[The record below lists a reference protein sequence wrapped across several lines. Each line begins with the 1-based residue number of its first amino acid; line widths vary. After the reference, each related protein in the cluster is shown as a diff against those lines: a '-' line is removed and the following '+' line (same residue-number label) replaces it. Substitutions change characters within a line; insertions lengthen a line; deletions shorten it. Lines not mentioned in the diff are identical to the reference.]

1 MKSPG
6 QYSRRN
12 DQITSNVISIYTH
25 RYLVCIFV
33 HKSLQRSMFACAPR
47 SSHRARN
54 WWAPGGPEGGS
65 RESRSP
71 SRRVAGKGVSWPP
84 RGAQVGGRCPSLCH
98 FVRGHPG
105 RYVPRRGRL
114 CPTLRASPRPSRR
127 LVVPLSNLS
136 LWLVRRHLVSCGH
149 FIHIQC
155 GLRRTQ
161 ERENG
166 LLLCNVIS
174 SCVFVII

>member
-54 WWAPGGPEGGS
+54 WWAPRGPEGGS

-84 RGAQVGGRCPSLCH
+84 PRSSGRGKVPQPLSLRPGPSREIRAQTGPALPHAPGLSSSLPPPGCPSQQL
-98 FVRGHPG
+98 VPVARQTTPG
-105 RYVPRRGRL
+105 VLWPLYPHSV
-114 CPTLRASPRPSRR
+114 RASQDS
-127 LVVPLSNLS
+127 
-136 LWLVRRHLVSCGH
+136 G
-149 FIHIQC
+149 
-155 GLRRTQ
+155 T
-161 ERENG
+161 
-166 LLLCNVIS
+166 
-174 SCVFVII
+174 